1 MKVEELL
8 ISLSQTELSNLAIG
22 NDGDGRICDK
32 DVDKLLIYLTDGL
45 TKLFSK
51 FVLRT
56 VTTPLAI
63 VPNVVHY
70 SPNFPYTF
78 KILKVYSEVLKVFLP
93 INNESSSLGVSIDAG
108 MQITLATTPTEAD
121 VYTCTRHLNHEK
133 VTKDNLDMV
142 LDVPDVLMDALRAYM
157 AFKVYHNMNTQE
169 AAAIAKVH
177 LGNYTS
183 ILTDVRAEDL
193 VMDSIIGSNQKF
205 DNNGGV

>member
-8 ISLSQTELSNLAIG
+8 IALSLTELSNLAIG
-22 NDGDGRICDK
+22 NDGDGRICER
-32 DVDKLLIYLTDGL
+32 DVDKLLIYVNDGL

-51 FVLRT
+51 FVLST

-70 SPNFPYTF
+70 NPNFPDTF
-78 KILKVYSEVLKVFLP
+78 KILKVYSEVRKVFLP
-93 INNESSSLGVSIDAG
+93 INNESSSLGVWIDAG
-108 MQITLATTPTEAD
+108 MNVTLATVPTEAD
-121 VYTCTRHLNHEK
+121 VYTCTRHLNHDKAVKE
-133 VTKDNLDMV
+133 NLDMI
-142 LDVPDVLMDALRAYM
+142 LHVPDVLMDALRAYV

-169 AAAIAKVH
+169 ATAIAKVH

-183 ILTDVRAEDL
+183 ILTEVRAEDL

-205 DNNGGV
+205 DNNGWV

>member
-8 ISLSQTELSNLAIG
+8 ISLSETELSNLAIG

-32 DVDKLLIYLTDGL
+32 DISRLLIYANEALL
-45 TKLFSK
+45 KLHSK

-56 VTTPLAI
+56 VNTPLAI

-70 SPNFPYTF
+70 SPNFPDTL

-121 VYTCTRHLNHEK
+121 VYTCTRQLNHDK
-133 VTKDNLDMV
+133 LTKSNLGMR
-142 LDVPDVLMDALRAYM
+142 LTIPDVIMDAVRAYI
-157 AFKVYHNMNTQE
+157 AFKVNHNINTQE
-169 AAAIAKVH
+169 AVATAKIH
-177 LGNYTS
+177 LGNYTNTVAE
-183 ILTDVRAEDL
+183 IRAEDL
-193 VMDSIIGSNQKF
+193 VMDSVIGSNHKF
-205 DNNGGV
+205 NNNGWV